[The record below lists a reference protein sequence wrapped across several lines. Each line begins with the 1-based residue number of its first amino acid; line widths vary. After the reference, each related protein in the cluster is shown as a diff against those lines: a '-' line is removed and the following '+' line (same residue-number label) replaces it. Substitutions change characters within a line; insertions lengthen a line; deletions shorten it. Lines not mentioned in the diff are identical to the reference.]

1 MLSKP
6 RGYYILT
13 GLEFTTHSFYK
24 QHFYKQHQA
33 RFGKKL
39 SQSQAN
45 PLTFWPEEN
54 KMCKKTFT
62 SVLMRLYD

>member
-1 MLSKP
+1 MRTQKHDFSRSKIFVIRANKMLSKP

-45 PLTFWPEEN
+45 LLTF
-54 KMCKKTFT
+54 
-62 SVLMRLYD
+62 

>member
-1 MLSKP
+1 MRTQKHDFSRSKIFVIRANKMLSKP

-24 QHFYKQHQA
+24 QHQA

-45 PLTFWPEEN
+45 PLTF
-54 KMCKKTFT
+54 
-62 SVLMRLYD
+62 